1 MKSLGYIGA
10 FLGGAI
16 AGAALGILM
25 APEKG
30 EDTRVKIT
38 DAVEDF
44 LKKHN
49 IKLSR
54 KEVVDLVDDIE
65 DQLIE
70 SFKHYLGLQAEYVK
84 LDVIDKV
91 ARLITAA
98 ALAFIF
104 CFLLITVVLFASFA
118 FAFWLENFIGMGW
131 SFIIVTALH
140 LLGFYLVIHYRKSWI
155 EKPIVHFLAEVLLSK

>member
-1 MKSLGYIGA
+1 MKSLGYLSA

-65 DQLIE
+65 DATE
-70 SFKHYLGLQAEYVK
+70 KHYLGLQAEYVK

-91 ARLITAA
+91 VRLITAA
-98 ALAFIF
+98 ALTIVF
-104 CFLLITVVLFASFA
+104 CFLLVIIVLFASFA
-118 FAFWLENFIGMGW
+118 FAFWLEKYIGMGW
-131 SFIIVTALH
+131 SFILVAVLH
-140 LLGFYLVIHYRKSWI
+140 LLAFFMVIHFRKSWI
-155 EKPIVHFLAEVLLSK
+155 EKPIVHFLAELLLSK

>member
-1 MKSLGYIGA
+1 MKSLGYLSA

-65 DQLIE
+65 DATE
-70 SFKHYLGLQAEYVK
+70 TFKHYLGLQAEYVK

-91 ARLITAA
+91 ARLITVA
-98 ALAFIF
+98 ALAIIF

-118 FAFWLENFIGMGW
+118 FAFWLEDYIGMGW
-131 SFIIVTALH
+131 SFVLVTAIH
-140 LLGFYLVIHYRKSWI
+140 LLFFYLVVHFRKSWI
-155 EKPIVHFLAEVLLSK
+155 EKPIVHFLADLMLSK

>member
-1 MKSLGYIGA
+1 MKSLGYLSA

-70 SFKHYLGLQAEYVK
+70 TFKHYLGLQAEYVK

-91 ARLITAA
+91 ARLITVA
-98 ALAFIF
+98 ALAIIF

-118 FAFWLENFIGMGW
+118 FAFWLEDYIGMGW
-131 SFIIVTALH
+131 SFVLVTAIH
-140 LLGFYLVIHYRKSWI
+140 LLFFYLVVHFRKSWI
-155 EKPIVHFLAEVLLSK
+155 EKPIVHFLADLMLS

>member
-1 MKSLGYIGA
+1 LLNQTKHNFLINILAFFCTIIEIIRIFAEQFITKQIKTIKIMKSLGYIGA

-30 EDTRVKIT
+30 QDTRVKIT

-54 KEVVDLVDDIE
+54 KEVVDLVDDIQ
-65 DQLIE
+65 D
-70 SFKHYLGLQAEYVK
+70 
-84 LDVIDKV
+84 
-91 ARLITAA
+91 
-98 ALAFIF
+98 
-104 CFLLITVVLFASFA
+104 AS
-118 FAFWLENFIGMGW
+118 E
-131 SFIIVTALH
+131 
-140 LLGFYLVIHYRKSWI
+140 
-155 EKPIVHFLAEVLLSK
+155 EE

>member
-1 MKSLGYIGA
+1 MLSSDKN
-10 FLGGAI
+10 
-16 AGAALGILM
+16 
-25 APEKG
+25 
-30 EDTRVKIT
+30 
-38 DAVEDF
+38 VETF
-44 LKKHN
+44 A
-49 IKLSR
+49 
-54 KEVVDLVDDIE
+54 
-65 DQLIE
+65 QLIE
-70 SFKHYLGLQAEYVK
+70 TLKHYLGLQAEYVK